1 MSATYTTAHGNA
13 RSLTHQERP
22 AIKPESSWLLARFVS
37 GEPQQKLLLL
47 IFLILIFCFLGPY
60 LWHMEVPRLG
70 VKLELQL
77 RAYTAATATRD
88 WSRVFNLHYSLRQ
101 CWIPDPLSASSWI
114 LVGFV
119 SPPLQREL
127 QGRTVT
133 AEQKLFESWENSSL
147 SLPDMSSTVA
157 KCCPARFPQPPSTST
172 LLWSLESP
180 LCSAVTMCLCP
191 VPHLGSLTS

>member
-1 MSATYTTAHGNA
+1 
-13 RSLTHQERP
+13 
-22 AIKPESSWLLARFVS
+22 
-37 GEPQQKLLLL
+37 
-47 IFLILIFCFLGPY
+47 
-60 LWHMEVPRLG
+60 MEVPRLG

-180 LCSAVTMCLCP
+180 LCSAVTMCFCP
-191 VPHLGSLTS
+191 VPHLGPLTWKKWWKLTFTSETDKEGTKIIGSWHSRYVSVVTNWTSIHEDAGSVPGLAQWVKDLALPWAVV